1 MVDGLGDDPSEG
13 DEASEADSEPYVE
26 GTSSPLEDGGA
37 SACDSE
43 DFERSTP
50 DRVSSC
56 REVAGDDFGSSAGS
70 ERLLRS
76 SSVSAMI
83 AIRMPTLTLLEPS
96 GCYTWQISLEVQG
109 AVAHSPLTI
118 ILAIC
123 PSSCASTSIWAL
135 SVSIS
140 RSTSP
145 VEKESPKGVLER
157 SLL

>member
-13 DEASEADSEPYVE
+13 DEASEADSEPYAE

-56 REVAGDDFGSSAGS
+56 GEVAGDDFGSSAGS

-76 SSVSAMI
+76 SSVSTMT
-83 AIRMPTLTLLEPS
+83 AIRVPTLTLLEPS
-96 GCYTWQISLEVQG
+96 GCYTWQISLEVQ
-109 AVAHSPLTI
+109 ALQRIAHSL
-118 ILAIC
+118 
-123 PSSCASTSIWAL
+123 L
-135 SVSIS
+135 SWPFAHLLVPPHPFGLCRFQS
-140 RSTSP
+140 REAHLQSKKSHLRG
-145 VEKESPKGVLER
+145 S
-157 SLL
+157 